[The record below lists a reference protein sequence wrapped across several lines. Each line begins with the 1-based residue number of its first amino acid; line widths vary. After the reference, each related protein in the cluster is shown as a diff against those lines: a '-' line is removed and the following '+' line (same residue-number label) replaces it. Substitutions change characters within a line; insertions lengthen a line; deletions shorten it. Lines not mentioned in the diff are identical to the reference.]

1 MWHNLMEAKWEPKK
15 VTVFKMFRHVSRNF
29 NPSNP
34 NIHRHLPISDCRML
48 FSKYQVW
55 FAPVWHLHNT
65 GRQALHHLPRFSYS
79 LKVQR
84 CKPAKK
90 PAQLSSF
97 TALSLSRWSLG
108 LETRIVVPRTT
119 SFFWK
124 KSWEKILTPKKPRN
138 RGFWGF
144 PKRPNRASLCENKST
159 PGGKKIVFR
168 RIRLIRPFWIM
179 TSVPTV
185 PTVPSPT
192 LITVITP
199 LLQVKTTP
207 AFRISGIIKDRAK
220 AGGAKL
226 PFKPRYGKVLPPY
239 PWVWVASQG
248 WSHWQQNQLPLKQ
261 ECLHQKIW
269 LLWWSLFVAIPWLF
283 FSEVLSVPSLLM
295 SSVVSRQHIKE

>member
-65 GRQALHHLPRFSYS
+65 GRQALHHLPRFSYP

-90 PAQLSSF
+90 PAQLSGF

-119 SFFWK
+119 SFFGRNL
-124 KSWEKILTPKKPRN
+124 EKNLDSKKPRN
-138 RGFWGF
+138 RGFWGS
-144 PKRPNRASLCENKST
+144 PSDPVGLTLRKHRLL
-159 PGGKKIVFR
+159 GQKIVFKGSDWSDLFGSWR
-168 RIRLIRPFWIM
+168 
-179 TSVPTV
+179 VPTV
-185 PTVPSPT
+185 PTLPSLITPSPS
-192 LITVITP
+192 P
-199 LLQVKTTP
+199 
-207 AFRISGIIKDRAK
+207 SGED
-220 AGGAKL
+220 
-226 PFKPRYGKVLPPY
+226 
-239 PWVWVASQG
+239 
-248 WSHWQQNQLPLKQ
+248 H
-261 ECLHQKIW
+261 
-269 LLWWSLFVAIPWLF
+269 
-283 FSEVLSVPSLLM
+283 SLLP
-295 SSVVSRQHIKE
+295 HFWHH

>member
-90 PAQLSSF
+90 PAQLSGF
-97 TALSLSRWSLG
+97 TALSLSLWSLG

-119 SFFWK
+119 SFCWK
-124 KSWEKILTPKKPRN
+124 KSCEKSWLQKTPQPRFLRVPKKTQQGLTLR
-138 RGFWGF
+138 
-144 PKRPNRASLCENKST
+144 NKST
-159 PGGKKIVFR
+159 PGGKKLFSFW
-168 RIRLIRPFWIM
+168 IRLIRPFKGSWLQFQLFQR
-179 TSVPTV
+179 T
-185 PTVPSPT
+185 SPT
-192 LITVITP
+192 LITVITLSFRWRP
-199 LLQVKTTP
+199 LLPSAFLASLRIEQRQV
-207 AFRISGIIKDRAK
+207 
-220 AGGAKL
+220 
-226 PFKPRYGKVLPPY
+226 
-239 PWVWVASQG
+239 
-248 WSHWQQNQLPLKQ
+248 
-261 ECLHQKIW
+261 
-269 LLWWSLFVAIPWLF
+269 
-283 FSEVLSVPSLLM
+283 VLSCPSSHDMGRSCHQTL
-295 SSVVSRQHIKE
+295 EFG

>member
-65 GRQALHHLPRFSYS
+65 GRQALHHLPRFSYP

-90 PAQLSSF
+90 PAQLSGF

-119 SFFWK
+119 SFFGRNLAK
-124 KSWEKILTPKKPRN
+124 NLDSKKPRN
-138 RGFWGF
+138 RGFWGSQ
-144 PKRPNRASLCENKST
+144 KTQQGLTLRKQINSW
-159 PGGKKIVFR
+159 GQKIVFKGSDWSDLFGSWR
-168 RIRLIRPFWIM
+168 
-179 TSVPTV
+179 VPTV
-185 PTVPSPT
+185 PTDFLPGLHCITLSESP
-192 LITVITP
+192 
-199 LLQVKTTP
+199 QVKTTP

-226 PFKPRYGKVLPPY
+226 PFKPRYGKVLPPN

-283 FSEVLSVPSLLM
+283 LSEVLSVPSLLM